1 MMDKN
6 NIDLLNQMF
15 DVNIDEL
22 LQKIKNAFDK
32 KDKEIKVLRKEIS
45 ELKDLHYKDK
55 ELSRLKTE
63 LDNTKQD
70 LYRGFPI
77 TEYELNKINEWKIKH
92 EEEVHG
98 LKTIEERLKSQGC
111 CGGVYEYRFIPTSIG
126 VIGLIICSRCGD
138 SFEFRELN

>member
-1 MMDKN
+1 MMN
-6 NIDLLNQMF
+6 NNDIGLFEKMF

-45 ELKDLHYKDK
+45 ELKDSHYRDR

-70 LYRGFPI
+70 LRRGFPI
-77 TEYELNKINEWKIKH
+77 TEYELNKINEWKRKH

-98 LKTIEERLKSQGC
+98 LKTIEGRLEVQGC
-111 CGGVYEYRFIPTSIG
+111 CGGVYEYRFTPTSIG
-126 VIGLIICSRCGD
+126 IVGEVICSRCGD

>member
-1 MMDKN
+1 MMN
-6 NIDLLNQMF
+6 NNDIGLFEKMF

-22 LQKIKNAFDK
+22 LQKIKNTFDEKNK
-32 KDKEIKVLRKEIS
+32 KIKILKNEIS
-45 ELKDLHYKDK
+45 ELKDSHYRDK

-70 LYRGFPI
+70 LRRGFPI
-77 TEYELNKINEWKIKH
+77 TEYELNKINEWKRKH
-92 EEEVHG
+92 EEVHG

-126 VIGLIICSRCGD
+126 VIGSIICSRCGD
-138 SFEFRELN
+138 SFKFRELN

>member
-1 MMDKN
+1 MNNN
-6 NIDLLNQMF
+6 NINLFEKMF

-32 KDKEIKVLRKEIS
+32 KDKEIKALRKEIS
-45 ELKDLHYKDK
+45 ELKDSHYRDR

-70 LYRGFPI
+70 LYRGFSI
-77 TEYELNKINEWKIKH
+77 TEYELNKINEWKRKH

-98 LKTIEERLKSQGC
+98 LKTIEEILKNQGC

-126 VIGLIICSRCGD
+126 VIGSIICSRCGE
-138 SFEFRELN
+138 SFEFQELN

>member
-6 NIDLLNQMF
+6 NIDLLNQML

-45 ELKDLHYKDK
+45 ELKDSHYKDK

-63 LDNTKQD
+63 LDNAKQD

-77 TEYELNKINEWKIKH
+77 TKYELNKINEWKRKH

-126 VIGLIICSRCGD
+126 VIGSIICSRCGN

>member
-1 MMDKN
+1 MMDKK

-63 LDNTKQD
+63 LDNAKQH
-70 LYRGFPI
+70 LYTGFPI
-77 TEYELNKINEWKIKH
+77 TEYELNKINEWKRKH
-92 EEEVHG
+92 EKEVHG

>member
-1 MMDKN
+1 MMN
-6 NIDLLNQMF
+6 NNSIDLFEKMF

-22 LQKIKNAFDK
+22 LQKIKNAFNK

-45 ELKDLHYKDK
+45 ELKDSHYRDK

-63 LDNTKQD
+63 LDNIKQD
-70 LYRGFPI
+70 SYRGFPI
-77 TEYELNKINEWKIKH
+77 TEYELNKINEWKRKH

-126 VIGLIICSRCGD
+126 VIGSIICGRCGD

>member
-1 MMDKN
+1 MMN
-6 NIDLLNQMF
+6 NNDIGLFEKMF

-22 LQKIKNAFDK
+22 LQKIKNAFDEKNK
-32 KDKEIKVLRKEIS
+32 KIKILKNEIY
-45 ELKDLHYKDK
+45 ELKDSHYRDR

-70 LYRGFPI
+70 LRRGFPI
-77 TEYELNKINEWKIKH
+77 TEYELNKINEWKRKH

-98 LKTIEERLKSQGC
+98 LTIEERLKSQGC

-126 VIGLIICSRCGD
+126 VIGSIICSRCGD
-138 SFEFRELN
+138 SFKFRELN